1 MKTPEE
7 YFKDRIELPENG
19 EEQPFT
25 PVEQEFLRRYLGV
38 EQEELLK
45 KLDLHPGRDVSS
57 QVGSGPGDLE
67 TDRAA
72 RPAKQQQ
79 PEARQGQAMPTPV
92 PAPDEDEA
100 AHARATGRDQLE
112 ELQLVSFYL
121 GKQEFVVPI
130 TDVQEVVRRME
141 PTRLPTAPSFMAG
154 IINLRGRVTPL
165 VHLGMLLDV
174 SGHQSG
180 DEQFVIICKAPEMQ
194 IGLLVTRVS
203 SMYRMTRE
211 AIEWNI
217 DSNLGV
223 ASDLLAGL
231 VKNGERLIGIVDVA
245 SLVDRV
251 LMRNR
256 GTDV

>member
-7 YFKDRIELPENG
+7 YFKDRIELPESA

-25 PVEQEFLRRYLGV
+25 RDEQKFLRRYLGM
-38 EQEELLK
+38 EQEELLG
-45 KLDLHPGRDVSS
+45 KLDLHPGPDVSS
-57 QVGSGPGDLE
+57 QVGSGPEVHEADH
-67 TDRAA
+67 AA
-72 RPAKQQQ
+72 RPAKQEHPGDGQ
-79 PEARQGQAMPTPV
+79 RQAPPSPGIS
-92 PAPDEDEA
+92 PDEEEGANALTTEDD
-100 AHARATGRDQLE
+100 RLE

-121 GKQEFVVPI
+121 GQQEFVVPI
-130 TDVQEVVRRME
+130 SDVQEVVRRME
-141 PTRLPTAPSFMAG
+141 PTKLPSAPSFMAG

-174 SGHQSG
+174 SGQQSG
-180 DEQFVIICKAPEMQ
+180 DEQFVIICKAPELQ

-203 SMYRMTRE
+203 SMYRMTSE

-231 VKNGERLIGIVDVA
+231 VKSGERLIGIVDVA

-256 GTDV
+256 GTDG

>member
-7 YFKDRIELPENG
+7 YFKDGIELPESA

-25 PVEQEFLRRYLGV
+25 RDEQEFLRRYLGM
-38 EQEELLK
+38 EQEELLR
-45 KLDLHPGRDVSS
+45 KLELHPGRD
-57 QVGSGPGDLE
+57 QPPQAGSGPVEHVAEG
-67 TDRAA
+67 AA
-72 RPAKQQQ
+72 KPDTEEHPRDGQ
-79 PEARQGQAMPTPV
+79 PQAPPSPC
-92 PAPDEDEA
+92 PAPDEGAGED
-100 AHARATGRDQLE
+100 ARTTERDQLE

-180 DEQFVIICKAPEMQ
+180 DEQFVIICKAPELQ
-194 IGLLVTRVS
+194 IGLLVTRVA

-211 AIEWNI
+211 TIEWNI

-245 SLVDRV
+245 GLVDRV

-256 GTDV
+256 GTDG

>member
-7 YFKDRIELPENG
+7 YFKDGIELPESG

-25 PVEQEFLRRYLGV
+25 RDEQEFLSRYLGV
-38 EQEELLK
+38 EQEELLR
-45 KLDLHPGRDVSS
+45 KLDLHPGRDQSPHA
-57 QVGSGPGDLE
+57 GSGPEMHEAGAAAGPATQEHPGD
-67 TDRAA
+67 
-72 RPAKQQQ
+72 
-79 PEARQGQAMPTPV
+79 GQLQAPFSPV
-92 PAPDEDEA
+92 PAPDEDETA
-100 AHARATGRDQLE
+100 DALTTGRDRFE

-130 TDVQEVVRRME
+130 TEVQEVVRRIE

-180 DEQFVIICKAPEMQ
+180 DEQFVIICKAPELQ

-203 SMYRMTRE
+203 SMYRMTRD